1 MKVNFLLISG
11 LSAGLFLF
19 ACNEASKNSSETIV
33 ADSSKMTDHNMDEM
47 KDHNGD
53 MMAPMTTMMAKMKDM
68 QMTGDFDYDF
78 ANMMISH
85 HQAAIE
91 MAQVEVQKG
100 TDAALKT
107 MAQGMIT
114 AQQSEIVAFQDIL
127 KDYKV
132 PSANANEMHAH
143 GKMTESMNMMMKHMG
158 ENKMTGN
165 VDKDFAQM
173 MIHHH
178 EAAVKMA
185 KDELSQGKKAT
196 LKKMAQK
203 IEQDQTKEIADLK
216 TWLSGK

>member
-1 MKVNFLLISG
+1 MKVKFLL
-11 LSAGLFLF
+11 LSALTVGLLLS
-19 ACNEASKNSSETIV
+19 ACNEASKTSTETSM
-33 ADSSKMTDHNMDEM
+33 DSSKMDDHKMDGM
-47 KDHNGD
+47 NDHSSEL
-53 MMAPMTTMMAKMKDM
+53 MVPMNSMMAKMKDM
-68 QMTGDFDYDF
+68 KMTGDFDYDF

-107 MAQGMIT
+107 MAQGMIA
-114 AQQSEIVAFQDIL
+114 AQESEIAAFRDIL

-132 PSANANEMHAH
+132 PSANTKETHAH
-143 GKMTESMNMMMKHMG
+143 GKMTEAMDMMMKHMG
-158 ENKMTGN
+158 EKKMTGN
-165 VDKDFAQM
+165 VDKDFAMM

-185 KDELSQGKKAT
+185 KDELSQGKNAA

-203 IEQDQTKEIADLK
+203 IVQDQTKEIADLK
-216 TWLSGK
+216 TWLAGK

>member
-1 MKVNFLLISG
+1 MKVKSLLMSA
-11 LSAGLFLF
+11 LTAGLLLS
-19 ACNEASKNSSETIV
+19 ACNEASKTSTETTMM
-33 ADSSKMTDHNMDEM
+33 DSSKMADHNMDEM

-53 MMAPMTTMMAKMKDM
+53 MMAPMNNMMAKMKDM
-68 QMTGDFDYDF
+68 KMTGDFDYDF

-91 MAQVEVQKG
+91 MAQVELQKG

-132 PSANANEMHAH
+132 PPNANETHAH
-143 GKMTESMNMMMKHMG
+143 GKMTESMDMMMKHMS
-158 ENKMTGN
+158 ESKMTGN

-178 EAAVKMA
+178 EAAVKMGE
-185 KDELSQGKKAT
+185 DEISQGKNAA
-196 LKKMAQK
+196 LKRMAQK
-203 IEQDQTKEIADLK
+203 IVQDQTKEIADLK
-216 TWLSGK
+216 TWLAGK

>member
-1 MKVNFLLISG
+1 MKVKFLLM
-11 LSAGLFLF
+11 SALTASLFLS
-19 ACNEASKNSSETIV
+19 ACNEASKTSTETTMM
-33 ADSSKMTDHNMDEM
+33 DSSKMADHNMDEM

-53 MMAPMTTMMAKMKDM
+53 MMAPMNNMMAKMKDM
-68 QMTGDFDYDF
+68 KMTGDFDYDF

-85 HQAAIE
+85 HQAAID

-132 PSANANEMHAH
+132 PSTNANEKNAH
-143 GKMTESMNMMMKHMG
+143 GNMTETMDMMMKHMG

-185 KDELSQGKKAT
+185 NDELSQGKNAA

-203 IEQDQTKEIADLK
+203 IVQDQTKEIADLK
-216 TWLSGK
+216 TWLAGK